1 MMQQQPP
8 GNGLSPWQA
17 WSLELQTK
25 LKAQQTQIYS
35 LEQQLAILCEQLK
48 QIESK
53 PTYHIEKLEYHFDQ
67 LKVEKLEGTL
77 NIGMTPPGMPNGD
90 GDIEQL
96 SVPPKTNTY
105 PAAASSFT
113 PPSEPY
119 ADVRAEVDRYLN
131 LRGMQNLVALE
142 TEYGVELDPY
152 HRRMVL
158 EDIRKQLP
166 SRIHF
171 YMQLKSGE
179 AESGTN
185 GQEQEPQT
193 EQQKKEVI
201 LSKTIRD
208 ADAAMQRYIQL
219 LKNGS
224 GS

>member
-1 MMQQQPP
+1 MQQQPP

-25 LKAQQTQIYS
+25 LRTQQSQIFS
-35 LEQQLAILCEQLK
+35 LEQQLAAISAQLK
-48 QIESK
+48 QLESK

-77 NIGMTPPGMPNGD
+77 NIGMTPPGVPNGD

-96 SVPPKTNTY
+96 SVPPKPPNTY
-105 PAAASSFT
+105 PAAPSGFI

-119 ADVRAEVDRYLN
+119 ADVRAEVDRYLS
-131 LRGMQNLVALE
+131 LQGMQKLVALE
-142 TEYGVELDPY
+142 SEYGVELDPY
-152 HRRMVL
+152 HRKMVL
-158 EDIRKQLP
+158 EDIRKQMP
-166 SRIHF
+166 TRIHF
-171 YMQLKSGE
+171 YMQLKPGE
-179 AESGTN
+179 SESGPN
-185 GQEQEPQT
+185 GHAQETQT

-201 LSKTIRD
+201 ISKTVRD

-219 LKNGS
+219 LKNGG

>member
-1 MMQQQPP
+1 MQQPPPP

-17 WSLELQTK
+17 WSLEIQSK

-35 LEQQLAILCEQLK
+35 LEQQLAVICEQLK

-53 PTYHIEKLEYHFDQ
+53 PIYNIEKLEYHFDQ

-96 SVPPKTNTY
+96 SVPPKPNVY
-105 PAAASSFT
+105 PAAASGLT
-113 PPSEPY
+113 PPSAPY
-119 ADVRAEVDRYLN
+119 ADVRSEIDHYLN
-131 LRGMQNLVALE
+131 VQGMQKLVELE
-142 TEYGVELDPY
+142 SEYGLQLDPY

-158 EDIRKQLP
+158 EDIRKQMP

-171 YMQLKSGE
+171 YMTLKPGE
-179 AESGTN
+179 GESNSNGAE
-185 GQEQEPQT
+185 T

-201 LSKTIRD
+201 FSKTIRD
-208 ADAAMQRYIQL
+208 VDAAMQRYMQL
-219 LKNGS
+219 LQNGGGNS
-224 GS
+224 T